1 MTPPLDPETPPSPPV
16 RKPGSPSVVFLLGA
30 WIAAI
35 ASLAAVSI
43 LASITV
49 AELSSGEARAINLAG
64 SLRMQ
69 SYAIGAAATSATQSA
84 ATDVAKAVADF
95 ELRYRS
101 ADLVRVIPASS
112 DDPLRRAYETVGELW
127 AGRFKPTALRA
138 ATEWPLGTSLKG
150 ETAEMV
156 GHIDHLVVQ
165 VEERLES
172 KLQLLRFVQGVSLI
186 LLMLVASAA
195 VIQLKT
201 RVLRPLDDLL
211 DSARRVQRGDFSV
224 RVPQS
229 RPDELGQLG
238 EAFNFMVEDLSRSY
252 AQLENRVQEK
262 TEALAR
268 SNHSL
273 KLLYRTTRTLSERAV
288 TRETLLQVLR
298 DVEQVIGVHGGALC
312 LGNPDEAEI
321 VTDSDILPAAEI
333 KALCEASCQGCDS
346 STGRAGARH
355 FAPETKTDRPRPH
368 TLSVPLFD
376 GSRSH
381 GALLLIPAERQTLD
395 PWQIELLETVGR
407 HLGTALAT
415 SQRNEER
422 HRLALLDE
430 RSVIAR
436 ELHDSLAQ
444 SLSYLKIQVTRLQTM
459 LARTTPPAPVIEV
472 VGELR
477 DGLNEAYRQLRELLT
492 TFRLRIDGRGLNA
505 AIDDT
510 VREFRRRSGLE
521 ISLDNSLA
529 GLELA
534 ASREIH
540 VLQIIREALSNI
552 ERHARARRVAVRLA
566 TDGAGRVR
574 VTVEDDG
581 VGFDETARPLQRY
594 GIVIMRDR
602 AQSLDGRLAVMP
614 REGGGTRVELDFP
627 AAAPLTESHPPTQ
640 GGVS

>member
-1 MTPPLDPETPPSPPV
+1 M
-16 RKPGSPSVVFLLGA
+16 
-30 WIAAI
+30 
-35 ASLAAVSI
+35 
-43 LASITV
+43 
-49 AELSSGEARAINLAG
+49 
-64 SLRMQ
+64 
-69 SYAIGAAATSATQSA
+69 
-84 ATDVAKAVADF
+84 
-95 ELRYRS
+95 
-101 ADLVRVIPASS
+101 
-112 DDPLRRAYETVGELW
+112 
-127 AGRFKPTALRA
+127 
-138 ATEWPLGTSLKG
+138 
-150 ETAEMV
+150 
-156 GHIDHLVVQ
+156 
-165 VEERLES
+165 
-172 KLQLLRFVQGVSLI
+172 
-186 LLMLVASAA
+186 
-195 VIQLKT
+195 IQLKT

-333 KALCEASCQGCDS
+333 KALCEAGCQGCDS

-640 GGVS
+640 GGVP